1 MASSASMILLVCNF
15 LVFWSC
21 FDGAR
26 AQSRPVVPGLSWNY
40 YDVSC
45 PNLEAIVRK
54 QLKKV
59 LKKDIGQAA
68 GLLRLHFHDCF
79 VQVHI
84 FDLLRSRFVKSSFE
98 LV

>member
-1 MASSASMILLVCNF
+1 MASSVSMILLECSF
-15 LVFWSC
+15 LMFSSY

-26 AQSRPVVPGLSWNY
+26 AQSRPIVPGLSWNY

-45 PNLEAIVRK
+45 PNLEAIVRE
-54 QLKKV
+54 QLKEV
-59 LKKDIGQAA
+59 LEKDIGQAA

-84 FDLLRSRFVKSSFE
+84 IIL
-98 LV
+98 